1 MSGGFAGLRNCPLQG
16 FAGASILAMRDTS
29 FHESYTKKGEPDLMT
44 GHDTAKII
52 PLWLLIFLQAGISAS
67 SLIVEIVAG
76 RMIAPYVGMSLYT
89 WTSIIA
95 VVLAG
100 FSVGHWWGGKI
111 ASLPTERAL
120 RITGWT
126 MIAAACTTAG
136 ATLLLRAFAGPVVET
151 FTHPLAAITILSFL
165 AFFLPSLFA
174 GVPAPILTVVAMRD
188 RERSEQAL
196 GAMFA
201 SGAVGAIFGT
211 LLAGFLFVP
220 WIGSVKTLL
229 VITCVYVIA
238 ALICFRLGKAK
249 GHAAHAPVLA
259 IGVALGTGIWALSLP
274 PVCDR
279 ESSYY
284 CIRTVAVSDN
294 PDDPV
299 NLMVVDHLAHGISAR
314 EAPRVMFTEHAAMLD
329 ALPRMRMDTAQFTSF
344 HIGGGT
350 YSVPRAWADRGIGG
364 ITIAEI
370 DPVVTEVAVDQFWF
384 DPASATI
391 LHEDAR
397 VALRRSTQTFDVIVG
412 DAFTDIA
419 APEHLVTRQFFDL
432 VSRRLSPDGVFVM
445 NLLDN
450 LDRLDALAA
459 VVVTLRDVFPSVEVW
474 TDARPPQAGER
485 RVFVLLASGSDSAVS
500 VIDARSPD
508 LTRFQALGS
517 AFIDGIVKRKNAQV
531 LTDDHA
537 PLAYLMGFDPAID

>member
-1 MSGGFAGLRNCPLQG
+1 MTKAK
-16 FAGASILAMRDTS
+16 DTG
-29 FHESYTKKGEPDLMT
+29 TL
-44 GHDTAKII
+44 I

-111 ASLPTERAL
+111 ASLPTGRAL
-120 RITGWT
+120 QLTGWT

-151 FTHPLAAITILSFL
+151 FTHPLAAITTLSTL

-174 GVPAPILTVVAMRD
+174 GVPAPILTVAAMRGRD
-188 RERSEQAL
+188 HSEQAL

-201 SGAVGAIFGT
+201 TGAVGAIAGT

-229 VITCVYVIA
+229 VITVVYAIA
-238 ALICFRLGKAK
+238 ALICFRIGKMPPRGYVASVS
-249 GHAAHAPVLA
+249 GIGIAFA
-259 IGVALGTGIWALSLP
+259 IGVWGAGLP
-274 PVCDR
+274 SVCDR

-284 CIRTVAVSDN
+284 CIRTVALSDN
-294 PDDPV
+294 PDDPI

-314 EAPRVMFTEHAAMLD
+314 EAPRVMFTAHAAMLD
-329 ALPRMRMDTAQFTSF
+329 ALPRMRMGDADFTSF

-350 YSVPRAWADRGIGG
+350 YSVPRAWADRSITG

-370 DPVVTEVAVDQFWF
+370 DPEVTKVAVDKFWF
-384 DPASATI
+384 DPATATI
-391 LHEDAR
+391 LHGDAR
-397 VALRRSTQTFDVIVG
+397 VALMQSDKQFDVIVG

-419 APEHLVTRQFFDL
+419 APEHLVTQQFFTL
-432 VSRRLSPDGVFVM
+432 VESRLSPNGVFVM
-445 NLLDN
+445 NLIDN
-450 LDRLDALAA
+450 VDRLDALAA
-459 VVVTLRDVFPSVEVW
+459 VLVTLRDVFSSVEVW
-474 TDARPPQAGER
+474 TAAGPPQPGER
-485 RVFVLLASGSDSAVS
+485 RVFVLLASGADSAVS
-500 VIDARSPD
+500 AVDARAPD
-508 LTRFQALGS
+508 LTRFQVLDN
-517 AFIDGIVKRKNAQV
+517 AFIDSILQQKNAQV
-531 LTDDHA
+531 LTDDYA

>member
-1 MSGGFAGLRNCPLQG
+1 MMKEQDAAAL
-16 FAGASILAMRDTS
+16 
-29 FHESYTKKGEPDLMT
+29 
-44 GHDTAKII
+44 I

-100 FSVGHWWGGKI
+100 FSVGHWWGGRI
-111 ASLPTERAL
+111 ASRPTQSAL
-120 RITGWT
+120 QITGWT

-136 ATLLLRAFAGPVVET
+136 ATLLLRAFAGPILEA
-151 FTHPLAAITILSFL
+151 FPHPLAAITTLSGL

-174 GVPAPILTVVAMRD
+174 GVPAPILTVAAMRGRD
-188 RERSEQAL
+188 RSEQAL

-201 SGAVGAIFGT
+201 AGAIGAIVGT

-229 VITCVYVIA
+229 VITLVYAMA
-238 ALICFRLGKAK
+238 ALVCFWLARVALRGYVVSVSGIAV
-249 GHAAHAPVLA
+249 AFA
-259 IGVALGTGIWALSLP
+259 IGLWALSSP
-274 PVCDR
+274 SVCDR

-284 CIRTVAVSDN
+284 CIRTVALSDDADN
-294 PDDPV
+294 PV
-299 NLMVVDHLAHGISAR
+299 NLMVVDHLAHGVSAR

-329 ALPRMRMDTAQFTSF
+329 ALPRMRMGRTDFTSF
-344 HIGGGT
+344 HIGGGS
-350 YSVPRAWADRGIGG
+350 YSVPRAWADRGISG

-370 DPVVTEVAVDQFWF
+370 DPVVTRIAVEQFWF
-384 DPASATI
+384 DPTTATI
-391 LHEDAR
+391 LHQDAR
-397 VALRRSTQTFDVIVG
+397 VALRRINQQFDVIVG

-419 APEHLVTRQFFDL
+419 APEHLVTQEFLEL
-432 VSRRLSPDGVFVM
+432 VSSRLSPDGVYAM
-445 NLLDN
+445 NLIDN
-450 LDRLDALAA
+450 VDRLDALAA
-459 VVVTLRDVFPSVEVW
+459 VVVTMRDVFPSVEVW
-474 TDARPPQAGER
+474 TAAGPPQAGER

-500 VIDARSPD
+500 SVDARTPD
-508 LTRFQALGS
+508 LTRFQVLDNS
-517 AFIDGIVKRKNAQV
+517 FIDTVVQQRNAQI

-537 PLAYLMGFDPAID
+537 PLAFLMGLDPAVD

>member
-1 MSGGFAGLRNCPLQG
+1 MKVN
-16 FAGASILAMRDTS
+16 DTS
-29 FHESYTKKGEPDLMT
+29 R
-44 GHDTAKII
+44 II
-52 PLWLLIFLQAGISAS
+52 PLWVLIFLQAGISAS

-111 ASLPTERAL
+111 ASLPTQRAL

-136 ATLLLRAFAGPVVET
+136 ATLLLRAFAGPVVEA
-151 FTHPLAAITILSFL
+151 FAHPLAAITTLSVL

-174 GVPAPILTVVAMRD
+174 GVPAPVLTVVAMRD
-188 RERSEQAL
+188 RDRSEQAL

-201 SGAVGAIFGT
+201 SGAVGAIVGT

-220 WIGSVKTLL
+220 WIGSVKTLV
-229 VITCVYVIA
+229 VITVVYAVA
-238 ALICFRLGKAK
+238 AVLCFRLGKAALR
-249 GHAAHAPVLA
+249 GTVGAVLG
-259 IGVALGTGIWALSLP
+259 IGVAVGIGAWALSLP
-274 PVCDR
+274 AVCDR

-284 CIRTVAVSDN
+284 CIRTVSLSDN
-294 PDDPV
+294 PGNPV
-299 NLMVVDHLAHGISAR
+299 HLMVVDHLAHGISAR
-314 EAPRVMFTEHAAMLD
+314 EVPRVMFTEHSAMLD
-329 ALPRMRMDTAQFTSF
+329 ALPRMRMDRPDFTSF

-350 YSVPRAWADRGIGG
+350 YSVPRAWADRGISD

-370 DPVVTEVAVDQFWF
+370 DPVVTEIAADQFWF
-384 DPASATI
+384 DPATATI
-391 LHEDAR
+391 LHGDAR
-397 VALRRSTQTFDVIVG
+397 VALSRSAQTYDVIVG

-419 APEHLVTRQFFDL
+419 APEHLVTQEFFQL
-432 VSRRLSPDGVFVM
+432 VSQRLSPEGVFAM
-445 NLLDN
+445 NLIDN

-459 VVVTLRDVFPSVEVW
+459 VVLTLRDVFPSVEVW
-474 TDARPPQAGER
+474 TDGRAPQRGER
-485 RVFVLLASGSDSAVS
+485 RVFVLLASGSDSPVS
-500 VIDARSPD
+500 TIDAMAPD
-508 LTRFQALGS
+508 VTRFQALDN
-517 AFIDGIVKRKNAQV
+517 AFINRIVEQKNAQI

-537 PLAYLMGFDPAID
+537 PLAYLIGFDPALD